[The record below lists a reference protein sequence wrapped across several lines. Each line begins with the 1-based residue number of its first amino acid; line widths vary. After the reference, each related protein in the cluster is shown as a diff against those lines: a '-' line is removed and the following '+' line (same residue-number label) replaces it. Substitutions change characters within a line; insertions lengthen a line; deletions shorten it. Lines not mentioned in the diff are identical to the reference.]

1 MHREI
6 ELPACRNKHNKKQYP
21 LNKEGFNMIRADV
34 KLMCNNCHIYNK
46 DDAEFEEAADRMWA
60 EANKQLDTFH
70 QKALSDIA
78 SLMSGQRAR

>member
-1 MHREI
+1 MHRELK
-6 ELPACRNKHNKKQYP
+6 LPACRNKHNRKQYP
-21 LNKEGFNMIRADV
+21 LNKEGFNMIRADI

-46 DDAEFEEAADRMWA
+46 GDAEFEEAADRMWA
-60 EANKQLDTFH
+60 EATKQLDTFH